1 MESTETT
8 QAPLHYNPNQLV
20 TYKVI
25 NGEEVTYPTVKVV
38 DLEWQLESF
47 RQTEKRLSSLRLS
60 VNALEEALEGWIS
73 NETSAEDIVSEI
85 CDMFGFNPTKDIE
98 FEATA
103 TITGM
108 VTVPL
113 KDLATFDIEDIDLM
127 ITAESYSYDVNADIE
142 VDNIYKLYNLQG
154 S

>member
-47 RQTEKRLSSLRLS
+47 RLTEKRLAALRLS

-142 VDNIYKLYNLQG
+142 VDNIYKL
-154 S
+154 

>member
-8 QAPLHYNPNQLV
+8 QVQEAPIHYNPNQLV

-25 NGEEVTYPTVKVV
+25 NGEEITYPTEKVV
-38 DLEWQLESF
+38 ELEWQLESF
-47 RQTEKRLSSLRLS
+47 RLTEKRLAALRLS

-85 CDMFGFNPTKDIE
+85 CDMFGFNPTKDVE

-103 TITGM
+103 TITGI
-108 VTVPL
+108 VKVPL

-127 ITAESYSYDVNADIE
+127 VTAESYSYEVNADIE
-142 VDNIYKLYNLQG
+142 VDNLYKL
-154 S
+154 

>member
-25 NGEEVTYPTVKVV
+25 NGEEITYPTEKVV
-38 DLEWQLESF
+38 ELEWQLESF
-47 RQTEKRLSSLRLS
+47 RLTEKRLAALRLS

-127 ITAESYSYDVNADIE
+127 VTAESYSYDVNADIE
-142 VDNIYKLYNLQG
+142 VDNIYKL
-154 S
+154 

>member
-47 RQTEKRLSSLRLS
+47 RLTEKRLATLRLS

-73 NETSAEDIVSEI
+73 NETSTEDIVSEI
-85 CDMFGFNPTKDIE
+85 CEMFGFNPTKDIE

-127 ITAESYSYDVNADIE
+127 VTAESYSYDVNADIE
-142 VDNIYKLYNLQG
+142 VDNIYKL
-154 S
+154 

>member
-1 MESTETT
+1 METT
-8 QAPLHYNPNQLV
+8 NTNEVQAPLHYNPNQLV

-25 NGEEVTYPTVKVV
+25 DLDAADQTISWPTVKVV
-38 DLEWQLESF
+38 DLEWQLESS

-85 CDMFGFNPTKDIE
+85 CDIFGFNPTKDIE

-127 ITAESYSYDVNADIE
+127 VTAESYSYDVNADIE
-142 VDNIYKLYNLQG
+142 VDNIYKL
-154 S
+154 

>member
-8 QAPLHYNPNQLV
+8 QAPLHYNPSQLV

-25 NGEEVTYPTVKVV
+25 NGEEITYPTVKVT

-47 RQTEKRLSSLRLS
+47 RQTENRLSSLRLS

-73 NETSAEDIVSEI
+73 NETSSEDIVSEI
-85 CDMFGFNPTKDIE
+85 CEMFGFNPTKDIE

-103 TITGM
+103 TITGI

-127 ITAESYSYDVNADIE
+127 VTAESYSYEVNADIE
-142 VDNIYKLYNLQG
+142 VDNLYKL
-154 S
+154 